1 MLRQVR
7 GSGTLVAEEIRWIPA
22 VTEGRVER
30 ILGHPGDKVKE
41 DTVILELSN
50 QELARIVVDTEWE
63 VKAAEAEL
71 KRQQVQLESQLLNER
86 ATAAGVTADFHQAEL
101 EAELQDKLAQDGLT
115 STWTSA
121 APSCARKEQKTRHD
135 LEEQRLRIAAQA
147 NDAQLACRRLASSR

>member
-1 MLRQVR
+1 GVDKGTLWIDTVKRGEMLRQVR

-30 ILGHPGDKVKE
+30 VLGHPGDRVTE

-50 QELARIVVDTEWE
+50 QELDRIVIDTEWE

-86 ATAAGVTADFHQAEL
+86 AQAAGVTADFHQAEI
-101 EAELQDKLAQDGLT
+101 ESELQDKLAQDGLT
-115 STWTSA
+115 STLDVRRAARSLARRTSKVEVR
-121 APSCARKEQKTRHD
+121 PSCAS
-135 LEEQRLRIAAQA
+135 L
-147 NDAQLACRRLASSR
+147 